1 MELNGL
7 ALEYQGNYGT
17 ARGDLD
23 IADLVNNPAASGK
36 CHVFGLGLPEK
47 SANGLILQVRPLT
60 NDRPNALMVGARLRG
75 QDARVG
81 DCDLCSIH

>member
-1 MELNGL
+1 MNTELNGL

-23 IADLVNNPAASGK
+23 IADLVNNPAASGE

-47 SANGLILQVRPLT
+47 SANGLILQIRPLS
-60 NDRPNALMVGARLRG
+60 NDCSDALMICQNVR
-75 QDARVG
+75 
-81 DCDLCSIH
+81 